1 MVVGNSGA
9 RGGVS
14 SPLWGTAFRCALNA
28 LVLLLECALS
38 GTLAFL
44 RHYNCHLA
52 QDKTTVAV
60 RDGCPVGSVCGNATH
75 GSTSRRSI
83 GDPDEVRVAFGLS
96 LIHI

>member
-60 RDGCPVGSVCGNATH
+60 RSAVPYRPRLRQRYA
-75 GSTSRRSI
+75 
-83 GDPDEVRVAFGLS
+83 E
-96 LIHI
+96 LIL

>member
-1 MVVGNSGA
+1 MVVGNSVA

-44 RHYNCHLA
+44 RHHNCYLA
-52 QDKTTVAV
+52 QDKEQLPCATGALSAPFAATLRMVAL
-60 RDGCPVGSVCGNATH
+60 RGGS
-75 GSTSRRSI
+75 
-83 GDPDEVRVAFGLS
+83 
-96 LIHI
+96 